1 MTLHKSSPNCML
13 PAAVFLFLPGKN
25 LEHSNDTGLGHSV
38 SALVIITVSHSAKID
53 LENGRVFV

>member
-1 MTLHKSSPNCML
+1 ML